1 MRASERRMTRVEQEY
16 LSSELPR
23 ESSRRRTCPN
33 SPTISGKP
41 LSHVGHTRVPEFPP
55 RSRFENRKLEQASV
69 SSPSSPECDEVLWSP
84 LSLSLSLSTLFM
96 SKLSLPS
103 SFLSLIPFM
112 STSILFS
119 CSPPCAFHA
128 RPTEVDSL
136 DHCTRWASFQHSCVI
151 NTTCALF
158 N

>member
-69 SSPSSPECDEVLWSP
+69 SSPSSPECDEVLRSP
-84 LSLSLSLSTLFM
+84 LSLSLSLYSIYVQTL
-96 SKLSLPS
+96 PPV
-103 SFLSLIPFM
+103 FLSIFHTVHVY
-112 STSILFS
+112 SLFLLS
-119 CSPPCAFHA
+119 SMRFSRATHRSGFA
-128 RPTEVDSL
+128 RSLHKVGKLPTFL
-136 DHCTRWASFQHSCVI
+136 RH
-151 NTTCALF
+151 
-158 N
+158 